1 MATIHLP
8 NDFKEFLQLLNSEK
22 ADYLLVGGYAVGH
35 YGYSRATGDMDVWI
49 AVNPA
54 NAAAVVRALQKFG
67 FGAGSLSPEM
77 FLADNK
83 VLRIGIAPLRIDLIT
98 SIEGVD
104 FGRSFANRVVEELDG
119 VEVNI
124 ICLDDLKA
132 NKRALGRPKDLDDLS
147 HLP

>member
-1 MATIHLP
+1 M
-8 NDFKEFLQLLNSEK
+8 LNSEK
-22 ADYLLVGGYAVGH
+22 VEYLLVGGYAVGH
-35 YGYSRATGDMDVWI
+35 YGYARATGRYGCLDCRQSRQCRSDGSRASEVWFR
-49 AVNPA
+49 
-54 NAAAVVRALQKFG
+54 AA
-67 FGAGSLSPEM
+67 SLSPDM

-83 VLRIGIAPLRIDLIT
+83 VLRMGIAPVRIDIIT

-104 FGRSFANRVVEELDG
+104 FGRSFANRVVKSLDG

-124 ICLDDLKA
+124 IGLDDLKA